1 MYRCGG
7 IPTLSTK
14 PTKSVEK
21 RDEKKM
27 ALLPEMTKEN
37 KFFAI
42 ACVLSDNSRFQREND
57 IKLMTKT
64 TMIAL

>member
-7 IPTLSTK
+7 IPTVSTK

-37 KFFAI
+37 KSFAI
-42 ACVLSDNSRFQREND
+42 VCVLSDNYRFQSEYNIEPTAKP
-57 IKLMTKT
+57 IKIVL
-64 TMIAL
+64 